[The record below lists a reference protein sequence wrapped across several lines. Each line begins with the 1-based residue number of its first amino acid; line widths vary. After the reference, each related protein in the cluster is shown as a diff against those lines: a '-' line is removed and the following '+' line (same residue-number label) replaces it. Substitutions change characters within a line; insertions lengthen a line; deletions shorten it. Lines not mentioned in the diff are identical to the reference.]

1 MLKCVSVLKQ
11 AQNLRQIKWDRKC
24 KFLRATVKSFILM
37 HPPFPPICTQMAA
50 IYARMK
56 KSVFLTGV
64 IKVHSDFNWFQGP
77 AVLLSCTN
85 KLDGT
90 FLFLGVHSSDKEKI
104 IFPLLQ
110 MRKQK
115 VKEVDQGHKHERTSF
130 LESQWSLTRTGD
142 CSLCLC
148 AALCNYSTAVFAL
161 QPRN

>member
-1 MLKCVSVLKQ
+1 
-11 AQNLRQIKWDRKC
+11 
-24 KFLRATVKSFILM
+24 M

-64 IKVHSDFNWFQGP
+64 IKVHRDFNWFQGP
-77 AVLLSCTN
+77 AVLLFCTN

-115 VKEVDQGHKHERTSF
+115 VKEVDQGHKHEWTSLSGPW
-130 LESQWSLTRTGD
+130 LEQETARFVYVQRSATILL
-142 CSLCLC
+142 LCLH
-148 AALCNYSTAVFAL
+148 CNRETKVQKAILNKNIIYPLEVFSF
-161 QPRN
+161 